1 MMVLVVLVGTALD
14 FTPTVL
20 ILTPILMPLVKQ
32 AGINE
37 VYFGVLFIMN
47 NAIGLITPPVGIV
60 LNVVSGVARVPMNDV
75 IKAVTPFLIAETFV
89 LFLLVLMPQWVLAP
103 LNWLRDRISF
113 VEMLQAMFWF

>member
-1 MMVLVVLVGTALD
+1 
-14 FTPTVL
+14 
-20 ILTPILMPLVKQ
+20 MPLVKQ

-75 IKAVTPFLIAETFV
+75 IKAVTPFLIAQTIV
-89 LFLLVLMPQWVLAP
+89 LFLLVLMPQWVIAP